1 MTENTQNNY
10 KDGSLSLAQQSMW
23 LIHNCANDQSIYN
36 SHYVW
41 KLPES
46 VDLGILTEALQRL
59 VDRHPLL
66 RTKFLSGT
74 DGVIQRV
81 YEEYD
86 LRLDTYDVSDMG
98 DEELSETILN
108 EELKKPFELDNDT
121 AMRWVI
127 ITRPNAPRVLGAF
140 FHHIILDMGSFMTF
154 ANELKDLYGALKNN
168 KPSPLKTLKQDF
180 FEYIHAQNDFIQS
193 KEGLAQERYWLDEL
207 QGIDSSL
214 DITLDK
220 KRPAKINCTTGYL
233 NSYLPS
239 VVTDKFNAFAADNKL
254 SLFGLY
260 IATYHLLL
268 YKYTKQS
275 DILVGSPTGGRGG
288 SFEGVFGYFTNPVII
303 RSNIDSNVSV
313 KDFLNQMN
321 VKVKAAISNQGI
333 PLSSISEKLDLIRDT
348 SKASLFQT
356 SFVWQNINA
365 FENRDQAF
373 VSWDHQGKRLWDFG
387 EAGIWERFNRLQQLD
402 DLDLT
407 FKVYKFKN
415 DFHLGLEYNTDLF
428 HHETIERMA
437 GHFQTLMLTI
447 ADNPEQSISQLSM
460 LSKEEEEQVVTAW
473 NNTAKAYEK
482 HKFLH
487 HYVDEIAESKPDS
500 IALRNIDETVTYAA
514 LSTRSNQLAHLL
526 IEQGVKSETIVG
538 IAMDRTPDTIIAI
551 LAIHKAGG
559 AYLPLDPNYPKGR
572 IDYMIKDAGVSI
584 IVTHSC
590 IENTLN
596 IESSACICLDKE
608 WQAIEKGPKHIPVVA
623 HSEHDLAYV
632 IYTSGSTG
640 KPKGVLVE
648 HAQLNHHLVTLREQF
663 SISENDTVL
672 QFATLNFDASVMTI
686 CLALQSG
693 ASLYLAPKETLLGEG
708 LFQTIREQGLSCVM
722 VPPSVLAALA
732 PENFETLRYLM
743 VAGEPVSADLAFK
756 WANIGHSLTNVY
768 GPTETTVWA
777 TTATLTG
784 LTASPIGKAL
794 ANTQIYILD
803 QHLKPV
809 PIGVPGEL
817 HIAGSG
823 VTRGYLNRPELT
835 EKAFIANPFC
845 NALNSRLYK
854 TGDLARYLPDG
865 SIECLG
871 RFDHQIKI
879 RGFRV
884 ELGEIES
891 TLLKYS
897 AVDNVLVMARTDMT
911 GKSGGEALLAAYV
924 ITKDSEL
931 QISAL
936 KQFLNDQLPDYMV
949 PSGFVLLDAFPLTP
963 NEKIDR
969 NALPIPELGL
979 GKRSEDQQLP
989 LNEIEKII
997 AGVWQ
1002 TVLNLSNVSTGENFF
1017 DLGGHSLLLAQVYS
1031 KFPENIKKKLSMVDL
1046 FKYPTIR
1053 ALAQFLG
1060 QDDEEEQFFL
1070 QQDEHVERMRL
1081 RRRMLE
1087 NIRGLKVAIVGMSG
1101 RFPGAETVDEFWQ
1114 NILDKNE
1121 SIQFYSDEELLADG
1135 VPKSLIE
1142 NPNYI
1147 GAKGALKNVK
1157 GFDADFFGY
1166 SPREAQITDPQHRL
1180 FLECAY
1186 EALEDAGCVPDKFKG
1201 QIGVYA
1207 GTGINN
1213 YLMNHISA
1221 NQNLVNAMG
1230 DYPVMIGND
1239 KDFLSN
1245 RVSYKLNLNGPAMV
1259 IQTACSTSLVAV
1271 HTACQALIN
1280 EECDAALAGGVS
1292 LGKLDKEGYLYKEG
1306 MIMSPDGHCR
1316 AFDEKAKGTVQGQGS
1331 GVVLLK
1337 RLDDALKDNDHI
1349 YAVIKGSGIN
1359 NDGAAK
1365 SGYTAPSIEGQ
1376 AKAIM
1381 LAQASANVSAE
1392 QISYIEAHG
1401 TGTPLGDPIE
1411 IEGLNYAFRSS
1422 AHAQAQETGVELK
1435 NNSCALG
1442 SVKGNIGHMDAAS
1455 GVTGLIKSAKALEQ
1469 KILPPNIHFN
1479 KANPKINFE
1488 KSPFYVNTDV
1498 TPWPDLGIPRHA
1510 GVSSFGIGGTN
1521 AHIVLSEAPGKT
1533 LAGRARPWQIIAL
1546 SAKTASALEMMTAEF
1561 LHYLN
1566 SHPEV
1571 NFSDI
1576 CYTLHTGRKLFEHRR
1591 YLVCESVDDA
1601 ILELSKTCEAGIEA
1615 KETSARIVTKL
1626 DQNIPRKIAFMF
1638 SGQGSQYVNMARKLY
1653 RVELNFRRVVD
1664 HCRTIL
1670 KEKFVYLFERLVE
1683 DDFSALSDKV
1693 HDTYITQPTLFIVEY
1708 ALAKTLMSW
1717 NIQPEIMIGHS
1728 IGEYVSACLAGV
1740 FTLDQALELV
1750 TIRGRMIYDL
1760 EKGDM
1765 LMLELNEQE
1774 ASGYLN
1780 DSLSLAAINGERR
1793 CVISGQSDAII
1804 ALRKELTEKQIHNR
1818 ILHTSHAFHS
1828 HMMDDILADFTRSV
1842 AKRHPRKPEIPF
1854 VSSMTGKMITDE
1866 QASSPE
1872 YWAQHLRNTVRFH
1885 QGMSTLLNSR
1895 DNDDTGWIL
1904 MEIGP
1909 GKVLSTLT
1917 RQHPEKHDNDVVYE
1931 TMPQSDEKLTDTKKL
1946 LTTLAKLWAN
1956 SVDIDW
1962 HEFHSSRQRY
1972 KVPLPTYPFERLD
1985 YWVESGNKLRL
1996 SQDRRGRQE
2005 QTLPPLPERAMD
2017 TKLTKQSTKPIIA
2030 AARDATD
2037 LFICQLWEKSLGVS
2051 AIGIH
2056 DNYFD
2061 LGGDSL
2067 RAVGIIDKLV
2077 AEYNTPIATHILI
2090 QKPSVAEL
2098 SDYIKSITQ
2107 HPEVVGGPESDLA
2120 FTSSLVTIQ
2129 KGNERK
2135 QPLFM
2140 VHPIGGEVY
2149 FYRDLAHQLGA
2160 DQPLFAFQA
2169 TSLSGQ
2175 SEPYDDVATLA
2186 SDYISELKVIGAK
2199 PPYLLGGS
2207 SFGGLVAYEMAQQLK
2222 ANGEEVRLVV
2232 MIDTPFPQEM
2242 PAHLT
2247 NSAAILN
2254 YLLKDKVKL
2263 SLETLNK
2270 LDPKAQIDYV
2280 LEEARLRGK
2289 SDMIPPHLSVPLFN
2303 TWIAHQHATFAYEP
2317 KPYEDD
2323 VVFFRHT
2330 ERMEHFPPAPH
2341 ETWLKYIEG
2350 KMEIHQVPGDH
2361 ITMNYQP
2368 CVSVLAAHLKIVL
2381 KNTAAQIKRDS
2392 DNAEENK
2399 LYPQSYTLAKSIE
2412 VV

>member
-1 MTENTQNNY
+1 MYESKHNKY
-10 KDGSLSLAQQSMW
+10 YDGPLSVGQQSLW
-23 LIHNCANDQSIYN
+23 LIHNCANDKSIYN
-36 SHYVW
+36 THFAW
-41 KLPES
+41 KIPDAVDVSVLKES
-46 VDLGILTEALQRL
+46 LQYL

-66 RTKFLSGT
+66 RTLFVET
-74 DGVIQRV
+74 DKGPVQRV
-81 YEEYD
+81 YDQAQLRFEERQID
-86 LRLDTYDVSDMG
+86 ELSDDAFSATII
-98 DEELSETILN
+98 DEEFKQPFNLSKE
-108 EELKKPFELDNDT
+108 T
-121 AMRWVI
+121 AMRWVLFS
-127 ITRPNAPRVLGAF
+127 RPNNSRVLCLV
-140 FHHIILDMGSFMTF
+140 FHHIIVDMGSFMII
-154 ANELKDLYGALKNN
+154 ANELRDAYNALLNGSEVDL
-168 KPSPLKTLKQDF
+168 PEIKQDYF
-180 FEYIHAQNDFIQS
+180 DFIEKQNTFLETQEG
-193 KEGLAQERYWLDEL
+193 KEQEDYWREEL
-207 QGIDSSL
+207 EGVDTSL
-214 DITLDK
+214 DLPLDFN
-220 KRPAKINCTTGYL
+220 RPLNIECTVGYL
-233 NSYLPS
+233 NKFIPTE
-239 VVTDKFNAFAADNKL
+239 VTSKFNQFSADNKL
-254 SLFGLY
+254 SLFSLY
-260 IATYHLLL
+260 ISTYHLLL
-268 YKYTKQS
+268 HAYTKNL
-275 DILVGSPTGGRGG
+275 DILVGTPTGGKVDD
-288 SFEGVFGYFTNPVII
+288 FNGVFGYFTNPVIV
-303 RSNIDSNVSV
+303 RSDIDPEMPVL
-313 KDFLNQMN
+313 DFFRKMN
-321 VKVKAAISNQGI
+321 EKVKKAINYQAY
-333 PLSSISEKLDLIRDT
+333 PLSRVAEKLNLDRSV
-348 SKASLFQT
+348 SKAALFQT
-356 SFVWQNINA
+356 SFAWQNINA
-365 FENRDQAF
+365 FENRDEPF
-373 VSWDHQGKRLWDFG
+373 VTWDHSGKRLWDFG
-387 EAGIWERFNRLQQLD
+387 EAGIWERFNRRQQLD

-415 DFHLGLEYNTDLF
+415 DFHLGIEYNAKLF
-428 HHETIERMA
+428 QEDTIKRMA
-437 GHFQTLMLTI
+437 THYQKLMR
-447 ADNPEQSISQLSM
+447 SISANPD
-460 LSKEEEEQVVTAW
+460 SKISDISLVTDDEYQQIIFDW
-473 NNTAKAYEK
+473 NNTEEEYDRENT
-482 HKFLH
+482 FIDVFQSQ
-487 HYVDEIAESKPDS
+487 VDETP
-500 IALRNIDETVTYAA
+500 TAA
-514 LSTRSNQLAHLL
+514 AINFYEQTLSYDGLNKKANQLARLL
-526 IEQGVKSETIVG
+526 KENGVQQEVIVG
-538 IAMDRTPDTIIAI
+538 ISLDRSPEMIIA
-551 LAIHKAGG
+551 LLGVLKAGG
-559 AYLPLDPNYPKGR
+559 AYLPLDPAYPKDR
-572 IDYMIKDAGVSI
+572 LEFMIRDSQVPLVITSDAHRVVFSHIDTQIVS
-584 IVTHSC
+584 
-590 IENTLN
+590 
-596 IESSACICLDKE
+596 LDE
-608 WQAIEKGPKHIPVVA
+608 VSRDLDTFSNDDLPKQTKSH
-623 HSEHDLAYV
+623 HLAYI

-640 KPKGVLVE
+640 KPKGVQVE
-648 HAQLNHHLVTLREQF
+648 HASLMNLTLTQKKVFTLNQEDNVLLF
-663 SISENDTVL
+663 SS
-672 QFATLNFDASVMTI
+672 LNFDASIFAIT
-686 CLALQSG
+686 LALTHG
-693 ASLYLAPKETLLGEG
+693 AELYLAQREELLGD
-708 LFQTIREQGLSCVM
+708 GLSGYLNEKNISWVLL
-722 VPPSVLAALA
+722 PPSVASTLSAASL
-732 PENFETLRYLM
+732 PNLKTL
-743 VAGEPVSADLAFK
+743 VVGGEACSQSFVQE
-756 WANIGHSLTNVY
+756 WAQGRQLYNAY
-768 GPTETTVWA
+768 GPTESTVWA
-777 TTATLTG
+777 TCSELDG
-784 LTASPIGKAL
+784 EVLPPIGKPVV
-794 ANTQIYILD
+794 NTQTYILD
-803 QHLKPV
+803 SNLKPV

-817 HIAGSG
+817 HVGGDGLA
-823 VTRGYLNRPELT
+823 RGYLNRPELT
-835 EKAFIANPFC
+835 EKAFIVNPFS
-845 NALNSRLYK
+845 AEPNSRLYK
-854 TGDLARYLPDG
+854 SGDLARYLPDG
-865 SIECLG
+865 NIEFLG
-871 RFDHQIKI
+871 RIDHQIKV

-891 TLLKYS
+891 TLLTHS
-897 AVDNVLVMARTDMT
+897 AVDNVLVMSRNDMT
-911 GKSGGEALLAAYV
+911 GKPDGEALLAAYV
-924 ITKDSEL
+924 ITKDSQLDVSE
-931 QISAL
+931 L

-969 NALPIPELGL
+969 NALPTPKLGS
-979 GKRSEDQQLP
+979 GKRESSQQIP
-989 LNEIEKII
+989 RNEIEKLI
-997 AGVWQ
+997 AGIWQ
-1002 TVLNLSNVSTGENFF
+1002 SVLNLQNVSTDENFF
-1017 DLGGHSLLLAQVYS
+1017 DLGGHSLLLAQVFS

-1053 ALAQFLG
+1053 ALAIYVG
-1060 QDDEEEQFFL
+1060 QDDEEEKFFL

-1081 RRRMLE
+1081 RRRMME
-1087 NIRGLKVAIVGMSG
+1087 NIRGLKIAIVGMSG
-1101 RFPGAETVDEFWQ
+1101 RFPGAENVDEFWQ
-1114 NILDKNE
+1114 NIIGKNE
-1121 SIQFYSDEELLADG
+1121 AIRFYSDEELLADG

-1142 NPNYI
+1142 NPNYV
-1147 GAKGALKNVK
+1147 GAKGALRNVK
-1157 GFDADFFGY
+1157 GFDADFFAY

-1186 EALEDAGCVPDKFKG
+1186 EALEDAGCVPDKFRG

-1221 NQNLVNAMG
+1221 NQNLINAMG

-1316 AFDEKAKGTVQGQGS
+1316 VFDEKAKGTVQGQGA

-1337 RLDDALKDNDHI
+1337 RLDDALKDNDHV

-1359 NDGAAK
+1359 NDGSAK

-1381 LAQASANVSAE
+1381 LAQASANVSPE
-1392 QISYIEAHG
+1392 QVSYIEAHG

-1411 IEGLNYAFRSS
+1411 IEGLNYAFRFG
-1422 AHAQAQETGVELK
+1422 AQAQGQEPGVEIN
-1435 NNSCALG
+1435 NNSCAIG

-1469 KILPPNIHFN
+1469 KTLPPNIHFN

-1488 KSPFYVNTDV
+1488 KSPFYVNTDA

-1546 SAKTASALEMMTAEF
+1546 SAKTESALEVMTTQF

-1566 SHPEV
+1566 THPEV

-1576 CYTLHTGRKLFEHRR
+1576 CYTLHTGRKLFEYRR

-1601 ILELSKTCEAGIEA
+1601 ILELSKTCEAATEA
-1615 KETSARIVTKL
+1615 KDASARIVTKL

-1670 KEKFVYLFERLVE
+1670 KEKFVYLFERLEE

-1728 IGEYVSACLAGV
+1728 IGEYVAACLAGV

-1760 EKGDM
+1760 EKGYM

-1774 ASGYLN
+1774 ASAYLN
-1780 DSLSLAAINGERR
+1780 ESLSLAAINGERR

-1804 ALRKELTEKQIHNR
+1804 TLQKELTEKQIHNR

-1828 HMMDDILADFTRSV
+1828 HMMDAILADFTRSV
-1842 AKRHPRKPEIPF
+1842 AKRQPRKPQIPF
-1854 VSSMTGKMITDE
+1854 VSSMTGNMITDE
-1866 QASSPE
+1866 QATSPE
-1872 YWAQHLRNTVRFH
+1872 YWAQHLRDTVRFH
-1885 QGMSTLLNSR
+1885 RGMSTLLNSR
-1895 DNDDTGWIL
+1895 ENDDTGWIL

-1917 RQHPEKHDNDVVYE
+1917 RQHPDKHDKDVVYE
-1931 TMPQSDEKLTDTKKL
+1931 TMPQSDENLTDTKKL

-1956 SVDIDW
+1956 NVDIDW

-2005 QTLPPLPERAMD
+2005 QALPPLPEQQTDKNMTER
-2017 TKLTKQSTKPIIA
+2017 STKPA
-2030 AARDATD
+2030 VAEARDTTD
-2037 LFICQLWEKSLGVS
+2037 LYICQLWEKSLGVND
-2051 AIGIH
+2051 IGIH

-2067 RAVGIIDKLV
+2067 RAVGIVGQLV
-2077 AEYNTPIATHILI
+2077 AEYKTPIATHILI
-2090 QKPSVAEL
+2090 QKPTVAEL

-2107 HPEVVGGPESDLA
+2107 HPEVFDSLGDELLY
-2120 FTSSLVTIQ
+2120 TSSLVTIQ

-2169 TSLSGQ
+2169 ASLSGQ
-2175 SEPYDDVATLA
+2175 SEPYDDVVTLA

-2289 SDMIPPHLSVPLFN
+2289 SDMIPPHLGVPLFN

-2330 ERMEHFPPAPH
+2330 ERMEHFPAAPH
-2341 ETWLKYIEG
+2341 ETWSEYIEG

-2381 KNTAAQIKRDS
+2381 KNTAAQIKRES
-2392 DNAEENK
+2392 DNAQENK
-2399 LYPQSYTLAKSIE
+2399 LYPQSYTLTEST
-2412 VV
+2412 